1 MSYGDYLLTQSEAF
15 QTRATTFMSVQ
26 GSQDWYPVVALPDG
40 KCFWRALS
48 QGVVYSNRSFDD
60 VYRLSLDPFQ
70 YQVKTQ
76 NGSYDNYLKNELPYY
91 PDGLY
96 DTLFRRARRIF
107 RLNLYKSQTAQDD
120 ELMRIF
126 DLHRALKESPLDK
139 HFGPGKAYG
148 IFRTGSIM
156 FDKDDKKLK
165 YEVQR
170 VQPSDA
176 IGRFW
181 RMFKDE
187 YSLEDDTL
195 RAQLA
200 HWRKV
205 RRPRDDL
212 AVYDANVDV
221 KNGILQVMVAENT
234 SNGRTDDDFS
244 ISWAGQSELAIASHL
259 PCVRSIQCWNM
270 NTSGWIQWDG
280 GGNILSNPKYNVGAD
295 VCLLYN
301 GTHYDTLIHSSRIG
315 DYLSTVHQKKTTSK
329 KKKTSKK
336 KSTSKKPTYIQYGH
350 PPPGTKE
357 N

>member
-1 MSYGDYLLTQSEAF
+1 MSYDDYLLTQDEAF
-15 QTRATTFMSVQ
+15 QTRAAVFRSDQ
-26 GSQDWYPVVALPDG
+26 GSQDLYPVKANPDG

-48 QGVVYSNRSFDD
+48 QGIVYGNRNFDD

-76 NGSYDNYLKNELPYY
+76 NGSYDDYLQQLPQN
-91 PDGLY
+91 PDGLF

-107 RLNLYKSQTAQDD
+107 RLNLYATRPQNN

-126 DLHRALKESPLDK
+126 DLHHALKESPLNK
-139 HFGPGKAYG
+139 YFGPGKAYG
-148 IFRTGSIM
+148 FFRTGSIM
-156 FDKDDKKLK
+156 FDKDDKELI

-181 RMFKDE
+181 SMFKDE

-200 HWRKV
+200 RWRKV
-205 RRPRDDL
+205 HRPRDDL
-212 AVYDANVDV
+212 AVYNANVDV
-221 KNGILQVMVAENT
+221 QNSILDVMVAENT

-259 PCVRSIQCWNM
+259 PCVRSIRCWNM
-270 NTSGWIQWDG
+270 QFGRWEHWDG
-280 GGNILSNPKYNVGAD
+280 GGNILLNPEYHDGAD

-301 GTHYDTLIHSSRIG
+301 GTHYDTLIHRSRIG
-315 DYLSTVHQKKTTSK
+315 EYLSNVHQKKTTSK
-329 KKKTSKK
+329 KTSKKTSAFSFIHVSWKMK
-336 KSTSKKPTYIQYGH
+336 LSNK
-350 PPPGTKE
+350 
-357 N
+357 

>member
-1 MSYGDYLLTQSEAF
+1 MSYDDYLLTQGEAF
-15 QTRATTFMSVQ
+15 QTRAMTFMSVP
-26 GSQDWYPVVALPDG
+26 GNQDWYPVEALADG

-48 QGVVYSNRSFDD
+48 QGIVYGNRSFDD

-76 NGSYDNYLKNELPYY
+76 NGSYDDYLRQLPQT
-91 PDGLY
+91 PDGLF

-126 DLHRALKESPLDK
+126 DLHHALKESPLDK

-156 FDKDDKKLK
+156 FDKDDTKLK
-165 YEVQR
+165 HEVQR

-181 RMFKDE
+181 RMFNDE
-187 YSLEDDTL
+187 YVLEHDAL
-195 RAQLA
+195 RTQLA
-200 HWRKV
+200 HWRKY
-205 RRPRDDL
+205 RRPRDGRT
-212 AVYDANVDV
+212 VYDANVDV
-221 KNGILQVMVAENT
+221 SDGILQVMVAENVA
-234 SNGRTDDDFS
+234 NGRSEDDFS

-259 PCVRSIQCWNM
+259 PCVRSIRCWNM
-270 NTSGWIQWDG
+270 QFGRWEQWDG
-280 GGNILSNPKYNVGAD
+280 RGDALVNPTGYSDGAD

-301 GTHYDTLIHSSRIG
+301 GTHYDTLVHSSRIG
-315 DYLSTVHQKKTTSK
+315 DYLSTTSLKVQQKKTTSK
-329 KKKTSKK
+329 KKK
-336 KSTSKKPTYIQYGH
+336 STYHQYGMRER
-350 PPPGTKE
+350 KRK
-357 N
+357 